1 MSKYTENGYAN
12 RDEYLKSLAAELE
25 LDYRFVKMT
34 AELYGASEDFD
45 GLVTTLQDYA
55 DEIERK
61 RLLGLN

>member
-25 LDYRFVKMT
+25 LDYKIVRMT
-34 AELYGASEDFD
+34 AELYGPAEDFD

-55 DEIERK
+55 DDIERK

>member
-1 MSKYTENGYAN
+1 MNAYTENGYAN

-25 LDYRFVKMT
+25 LDYKLVRMT
-34 AELYGASEDFD
+34 AELYGPAEDFD